1 MTTQLA
7 PIVGPQGSNSVL
19 TISKARIK
27 KGLLYCEFTEQHDLQ
42 TPARAFTMQGTQ
54 PVHDD
59 LTAAVAALV
68 PHFISL
74 TEQLPATHTEDNLEQ
89 FTVAGF
95 SISNKNGI
103 TLNGSRTLKN
113 GSTLTLTA
121 PFVSFDEEQFE
132 EYDGAPQLEEAAA
145 AVLAEV
151 ELALRG
157 KCSDAGKQLDMFQGT
172 PAELKEEVLRESGGV
187 TEAATQKCRAGRVT
201 E

>member
-1 MTTQLA
+1 MNPTTTLA
-7 PIVGPQGSNSVL
+7 VVGPTAAAEKKSVL
-19 TISKARIK
+19 TISKAKIK
-27 KGLLYCEFTEQHDLQ
+27 EGLLYCEFTEQPDLQ

-68 PHFISL
+68 PHFVSL
-74 TEQLPATHTEDNLEQ
+74 TEQLPATHTEDDLEQ

-95 SISNKNGI
+95 SSSNKNGI

-113 GSTLTLTA
+113 GSTLNLTA

-132 EYDGAPQLEEAAA
+132 EYDGARELEEAAA

-157 KCSDAGKQLDMFQGT
+157 KCSDTGKQLALFE
-172 PAELKEEVLRESGGV
+172 AERVEELNDAR
-187 TEAATQKCRAGRVT
+187 
-201 E
+201 